1 MICISVTPE
10 SRNLA
15 KVDLL
20 NASRYADMIELCLDR
35 LIKAPDVGELTH
47 GLDKPVI
54 VSCRTPEDG
63 GKFGGSEEERIALL
77 RQAIISGPDYVELD
91 LETATKIPRFG
102 ETKRVIS
109 LTSLDQPIGDVNGM
123 FDAAWK
129 AKADV
134 VKFTWAT
141 PHFEDAWPLLKAV
154 VDKRELPVVGMGIGK
169 SGITF
174 SLLGRKYGS
183 PWLYAALEKG
193 MEAFDGQASAFD
205 LTELYDFKSITA
217 KTRFI
222 GLVGYDRTQPLM
234 ARVLNRGF
242 ERTGSSFRCLP
253 FQVGQLD
260 KIRKRLETLKVPGMF
275 VNPTIHLDLHQF
287 TDHEEDAVRE
297 SKACDL
303 LFRKKEQWQGFNLL
317 WRVMLKTIEGSLD
330 EQGKTLG
337 KQNVLVFGTNPL
349 ARSLIYGLNRRDC
362 VVSVTSPDDI
372 AAKQVAQ
379 VMKVRQIPFMNLYDT
394 YTDVAV
400 IADESLRAGHGKSE
414 LNPAFFRAEMTIAD
428 FSQLPLETEFTRE
441 ASARGA
447 QVIPPEELGFV
458 YLSAMFK
465 AVTGETLNREDFD
478 EAVNKLVV

>member
-10 SRNLA
+10 SRSLA

-20 NASRYADMIELCLDR
+20 NASRFADMIELCLDR
-35 LIKAPDVGELTH
+35 LIKAPDVGDLTSD
-47 GLDKPVI
+47 LEQPVI
-54 VSCRTPEDG
+54 VSCRKLVDG

-91 LETATKIPRFG
+91 LETAKKIPRFG
-102 ETKRVIS
+102 DTKRVIS
-109 LTSLDQPIGDVNGM
+109 ITSLHQTIGDVDRM
-123 FDAAWK
+123 FEEAWK

-193 MEAFDGQASAFD
+193 MEAFDGQTSAFD
-205 LTELYDFKSITA
+205 LNEIYDLENITS
-217 KTRFI
+217 KTRFL
-222 GLVGYDRTQPLM
+222 GLVGYDQTQPLI
-234 ARVLNRGF
+234 AKILNRGF
-242 ERTGSSFRCLP
+242 RKIDSSFRCLP
-253 FQVGQLD
+253 FQVGSLE
-260 KIRKRLETLKVPGMF
+260 KIRKRLETLKIPGIF
-275 VNPTIHLDLHQF
+275 VNPTNNLDLHKF
-287 TDHEEDAVRE
+287 SDNEEDAVQQ
-297 SKACDL
+297 SKAGDL
-303 LFRKKEQWQGFNLL
+303 LFQKKDQWQGFNLL
-317 WRVMLKTIEGSLD
+317 WRVMLKTVESAL
-330 EQGKTLG
+330 EQHGKELA

-349 ARSLIYGLNRRDC
+349 ARSLIYGLIRRGC

-372 AAKQVAQ
+372 AAKQIAQ
-379 VMKVRQIPFMNLYDT
+379 VMKVRQIPFMNMYDT

-400 IADESLRAGHGKSE
+400 IADETLSSGHGKSE
-414 LNPAFFRAEMTIAD
+414 LNPAFFRAEMTVAD
-428 FSQLPLETEFTRE
+428 FSQMPLETEFSRE
-441 ASARGA
+441 AIARGA
-447 QVIPPEELGFV
+447 RVIPPQELGYE

-465 AVTGETLNREDFD
+465 AVSGQELDREIYD
-478 EAVNKLVV
+478 EAVNTMVV